1 MDEQKPKNM
10 LSIWPDWTPK
20 VLAYMTTLGFFSALG
35 GLYFVAIPTSNREPI
50 LLLLGTVGTAWLMV
64 MGYYYVQSAG
74 SVSRQAVK
82 ANSEAQVIAATK
94 VTTQETKTQETK
106 AS

>member
-1 MDEQKPKNM
+1 MDEPKNHP
-10 LSIWPDWTPK
+10 LTIWPDSTPK
-20 VLAYMTTLGFFSALG
+20 WLAFFTTFGFFLALG
-35 GLYFVAIPTSNREPI
+35 GLYFKEIPPLNREPI
-50 LLLLGTVGTAWLMV
+50 LVLLGAVGTAWQVV

-106 AS
+106 AAS